1 MLRVHIYSDDK
12 KVISLMRKIIPT
24 HMSYKSRSYKNK
36 LHNCHPVVMEWYKIP
51 LSHVSLIVT
60 GDRDNM

>member
-1 MLRVHIYSDDK
+1 
-12 KVISLMRKIIPT
+12 MRKIIPT